1 MFKKLL
7 PREVS
12 FFDYFEQH
20 VDTTLEASKIFLE
33 ITSNGPEMESKV
45 SRIKALEHQ
54 ADNIT
59 HKCIEALHKTFIT
72 PIDRHEI
79 HALIK
84 RLDDITDDIDGAA
97 ARLVMYELTSIRSEA
112 RDLAEILV
120 KACTELCKAVRGLRN
135 VAQAKGIIDICIQV
149 HQYEN
154 DGDVAMRTALVRL
167 LKEEQSPVMVVKWKE
182 IFEMLERA
190 TDSCEDVANIIE
202 GVVIEAS

>member
-33 ITSNGPEMESKV
+33 ITSNGPEMEAKV
-45 SRIKALEHQ
+45 SKIKALEHQ

-79 HALIK
+79 HSLIK

-112 RDLAEILV
+112 RDLAAILV
-120 KACTELCKAVRGLRN
+120 KACTELCKAVRGLRDMG
-135 VAQAKGIIDICIQV
+135 QAKGIIDICIQV

-154 DGDVAMRTALVRL
+154 EGDVAMRTALVRL